1 LKASHWTHLERI
13 RRAEGELAL
22 GWMRQMKPPPARLIE
37 IGGGT
42 GWQSQEFSSAGY
54 DVVSYDLASTEY
66 TANRMFPVRD
76 YDGHK
81 IPEPDG
87 TADIVFS
94 SNVLEHIPHV
104 VAFQSEMLRVLKPD
118 GIALH
123 ILPSAPWRLWTSAT
137 HYPWVARK
145 VALDLMRRQQTE
157 ESESSASR
165 PIDQTLVAAEPNR
178 RSNKFSRLL
187 ANNLL
192 PVRHGEFGNSLTEL
206 YYFSRFRWTQLFEA
220 AGWRIDT
227 YATNKLA
234 YTSHGLFGLGM
245 GLAVRRR
252 LSHVLGSSCHV
263 FVLRKA

>member
-1 LKASHWTHLERI
+1 MKASHWTHLEQI

-22 GWMRQMKPPPARLIE
+22 GWMRQMKPLPARLVE

-66 TANRMFPVRD
+66 TANRKFPVRD
-76 YDGHK
+76 YDGHRL
-81 IPEPDG
+81 PEADAS
-87 TADIVFS
+87 ADIVFS

-145 VALDLMRRQQTE
+145 VVSGLKRRQQTAAGD
-157 ESESSASR
+157 ESDKSGTQSGEVSALGQGPAR
-165 PIDQTLVAAEPNR
+165 L
-178 RSNKFSRLL
+178 SRLL

-192 PVRHGEFGNSLTEL
+192 PVRHGEFGNSVTEL
-206 YYFSRFRWTQLFEA
+206 YYFSRLRWSRLFRD

-227 YATNKLA
+227 YATNQLA
-234 YTSHGLFGLGM
+234 YTSHGLIGLGM
-245 GLAVRRR
+245 GLAARRR

-263 FVLRKA
+263 YVLRRAF

>member
-1 LKASHWTHLERI
+1 MKASHWTHLERI

-22 GWMRQMKPPPARLIE
+22 GWMREMKPPTARLIE

-42 GWQSQEFSSAGY
+42 GWQSQEFSAAGY

-66 TANRMFPVRD
+66 TANRMFPVVD

-87 TADIVFS
+87 SADIVFS

-104 VAFQSEMLRVLKPD
+104 VAFQSEMLRVLKPE

-137 HYPWVARK
+137 HYPWVAQK
-145 VALDLMRRQQTE
+145 IASGLMRRPQMAAGANTANAVTAVSPIE
-157 ESESSASR
+157 AEKSR
-165 PIDQTLVAAEPNR
+165 RPANL
-178 RSNKFSRLL
+178 SRML
-187 ANNLL
+187 ANNLR
-192 PVRHGEFGNSLTEL
+192 PVRHGEFGNSFTEL
-206 YYFSRFRWTQLFEA
+206 YYFSRYRWSRLFQD

-227 YATNKLA
+227 YATNQLA
-234 YTSHGLFGLGM
+234 YTGHGIAGLG
-245 GLAVRRR
+245 LSLDARRR
-252 LSHVLGSSCHV
+252 LSHILGSSCHV